1 MGHSIDI
8 DEVTQH
14 IRLFCRCAFASSDI
28 VAVATK
34 PFVNFCLLGE
44 ANGVV
49 GGCQGFDGFTRIGVL
64 AVFDRRRVMTT
75 CACPL
80 GAVFLGKKGL
90 TTRCTARLPCGF
102 FTKRQLRGW
111 RGVPR
116 KGGKGEGEHNRACAP
131 PNDLFH
137 MDQPLI

>member
-1 MGHSIDI
+1 MPAKRPRYLILFMGLSLDI

-14 IRLFCRCAFASSDI
+14 IRLFCRCALASNDI

-49 GGCQGFDGFTRIGVL
+49 GGCQGFDAFTRICVL
-64 AVFDRRRVMTT
+64 AVFDWRCAMTT
-75 CACPL
+75 CARPL

-90 TTRCTARLPCGF
+90 TTRCTARLP
-102 FTKRQLRGW
+102 
-111 RGVPR
+111 
-116 KGGKGEGEHNRACAP
+116 
-131 PNDLFH
+131 
-137 MDQPLI
+137 